1 MRDGKVLIT
10 GGLGFIGQHVA
21 GLLVEQGWHVLLFD
35 NLSPQVHGAV
45 PQLPVEGLLQHPRVE
60 IYRGDVRQPEDWRRV
75 LPDVRCVVHLAS
87 ETGTAQSMYE
97 ISRYAGTNVG
107 GISDL
112 LNYLANCRHNI
123 QKIILASSRAI
134 EKCVLVIRLVRT
146 QPASG
151 AANSELHRKH
161 VEHGFG
167 GQHSGFP

>member
-75 LPDVRCVVHLAS
+75 LRMCGVSCTWRRRPAPPNRC
-87 ETGTAQSMYE
+87 T
-97 ISRYAGTNVG
+97 RYH
-107 GISDL
+107 D
-112 LNYLANCRHNI
+112 
-123 QKIILASSRAI
+123 
-134 EKCVLVIRLVRT
+134 T
-146 QPASG
+146 QEQMSAVS
-151 AANSELHRKH
+151 ATC
-161 VEHGFG
+161 
-167 GQHSGFP
+167 